1 MLEIK
6 EGKIIHYM
14 NHNNRILRGKV
25 IAKVG
30 RYYKISNSNFLV
42 SSDRIFK
49 NDEQVTKFFNLTKG
63 WNKPES

>member
-1 MLEIK
+1 
-6 EGKIIHYM
+6 M

-42 SSDRIFK
+42 SPDRIFK